1 MVYRLSFDRKT
12 GQYSSSSDD
21 ITVSVPGFGLTE
33 TVETL
38 SRGLI
43 LTFPYYFVERRYE
56 RGKSIRAAPYD
67 WRVGPGMLLDN
78 NNYCNSYFC
87 PIIVCIHVMS

>member
-1 MVYRLSFDRKT
+1 MVCRLSFDRKT

-21 ITVSVPGFGLTE
+21 ITVSVPGFGSTE
-33 TVETL
+33 TVETM

-43 LTFPYYFVERRYE
+43 LTFPYFKEFVDYFVKRGYE

-67 WRVGPGMLLDN
+67 WRVGPGI
-78 NNYCNSYFC
+78 YAC
-87 PIIVCIHVMS
+87 

>member
-1 MVYRLSFDRKT
+1 MVNRLSFDRKT

-43 LTFPYYFVERRYE
+43 LTFPYYFVEEDMREE
-56 RGKSIRAAPYD
+56 RTFEQHHMTGE
-67 WRVGPGMLLDN
+67 
-78 NNYCNSYFC
+78 
-87 PIIVCIHVMS
+87 